1 MLKTK
6 QMTFLVTAQ
15 ISLMGCNNQS
25 RETYFDFIRY
35 PLVERKRNGI
45 SLCSLF

>member
-15 ISLMGCNNQS
+15 ISLMGCKNQS
-25 RETYFDFIRY
+25 RETYFDFILY
-35 PLVERKRNGI
+35 PLVRTEKK
-45 SLCSLF
+45 